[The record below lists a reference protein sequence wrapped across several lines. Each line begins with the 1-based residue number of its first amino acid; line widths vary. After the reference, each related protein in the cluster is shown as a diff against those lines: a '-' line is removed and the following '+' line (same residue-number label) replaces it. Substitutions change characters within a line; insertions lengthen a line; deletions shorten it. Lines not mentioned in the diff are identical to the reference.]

1 MANKTTDMSK
11 IRKVIKFYSNGKSKL
26 FISNYLSLQKHRKDG
41 ISISGSEVYIIKI
54 FAKFFFVIFT
64 KVPANRNTQTFQE

>member
-26 FISNYLSLQKHRKDG
+26 FLITFQKHRK
-41 ISISGSEVYIIKI
+41 EVYFII
-54 FAKFFFVIFT
+54 
-64 KVPANRNTQTFQE
+64 